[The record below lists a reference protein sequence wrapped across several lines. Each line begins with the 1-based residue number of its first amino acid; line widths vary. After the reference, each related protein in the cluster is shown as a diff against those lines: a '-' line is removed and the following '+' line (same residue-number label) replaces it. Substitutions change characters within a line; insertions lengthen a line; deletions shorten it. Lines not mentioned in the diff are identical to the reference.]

1 MASLGGR
8 FTIDGEVLMPEAIR
22 SLLQS
27 KRALIALM
35 TAIFDAV
42 LVIVLAVGYGVD
54 PEQAREVWTPLIA
67 ALATVVS
74 ALATVIIAAYTKRDP
89 ESARGGDASRGGGPE
104 VLGIVLVAMGL
115 GLSGCAMGSL
125 RAQAEDHYV
134 QTRTIADAC
143 RDQSRGFAY
152 PEAPCSADLQA
163 DLDAM
168 AKQAE
173 CVLSITKGE
182 PCRID

>member
-1 MASLGGR
+1 
-8 FTIDGEVLMPEAIR
+8 MPEAIR

-42 LVIVLAVGYGVD
+42 LVIVLAVGYGID

-67 ALATVVS
+67 ALATIVS

-89 ESARGGDASRGGGPE
+89 IPKLPSSEMSQHASSVVSGFVV
-104 VLGIVLVAMGL
+104 VLLAV

-125 RAQAEDHYV
+125 RTQAEDHYV

-143 RDQSRGFAY
+143 RDQSRGLAY

-173 CVLSITKGE
+173 CVLAVTKGD